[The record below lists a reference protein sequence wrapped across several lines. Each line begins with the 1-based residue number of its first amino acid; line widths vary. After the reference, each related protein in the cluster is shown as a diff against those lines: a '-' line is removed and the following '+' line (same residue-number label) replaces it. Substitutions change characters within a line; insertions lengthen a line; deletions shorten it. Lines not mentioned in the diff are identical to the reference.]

1 MKLHSITALAL
12 CATFASG
19 LTSAQGFDPEKVT
32 GKITFYTH
40 FNQFVD
46 DGRWGEWSAQ
56 FTKAYPGTEV
66 EILPVSGYRKEM
78 PTRIASGDYGD
89 VLNVLDNLPPSD
101 YPTFYLPLN
110 DMAMEE
116 HHQFVDRFSV
126 DGSVYGFIYGVNAE
140 AMVYNKVAFEKAG
153 IDAVP
158 ETRAELFE
166 ACEKL
171 KAADI
176 TPMALNMGAGWPMQQ
191 WDKAALLFA
200 EDGDYYEKMLADP
213 APFAKGK
220 PYGESLSFVNELFEA
235 GCTERDYTA
244 NNWDQ
249 SRALIGIGEIGM
261 WFLANW
267 SIPQAVAQADLMG
280 VDASEDLGM
289 FPLPVNDSGEPKV
302 LLNPDWAL
310 GVAKNTKNPDT
321 AKAWIEFLLTKTDVA
336 NAAGFIPGDTRLEA
350 TMPQLQELLSNDP
363 GLVNAGTPSAKFKQA
378 MADARLDFMTG
389 TYIREVI
396 LASDFDAALDELN
409 ERWARAIS
417 R

>member
-1 MKLHSITALAL
+1 MKPIPIITLALSVALASTVL
-12 CATFASG
+12 N
-19 LTSAQGFDPEKVT
+19 AQGFDPGKVG

-40 FNQFVD
+40 FNQFAD
-46 DGRWGEWSAQ
+46 DGQWDEWSAA
-56 FTKAYPGTEV
+56 FTQAYPGTEV

-110 DMAMEE
+110 NMALED
-116 HHQFVDRFSV
+116 HHQFVDRFTV
-126 DGSVYGFIYGVNAE
+126 DGNVYGFIYGVNAE
-140 AMVYNKVAFEKAG
+140 AMVYNKQAFAKAG
-153 IDAVP
+153 IEEVP
-158 ETRAELFE
+158 QTRLELFE

-171 KAADI
+171 KAADL

-200 EDGDYYEKMLADP
+200 DDGDYYEKMLADP
-213 APFAKGK
+213 APFSPGK
-220 PYGESLSFVNELFEA
+220 PYGESLRFVKDLFEA

-267 SIPQAVAQADLMG
+267 SIPQALKQAELMG
-280 VDASEDLGM
+280 VDAKDDLGM
-289 FPLPVNDSGEPKV
+289 FPLPINDSGQPSV

-310 GVAKNTKNPDT
+310 GVAKNSKNPDT
-321 AKAWIEFLLTKTDVA
+321 AKAWIQFLLTQTDVA
-336 NAAGFIPGDTRLEA
+336 NEAGFIPGDTRIEPA
-350 TMPQLQELLSNDP
+350 MPQLQELLSSDP
-363 GLVNAGTPSAKFKQA
+363 GIVNSGTPSAKFKQA

-389 TYIREVI
+389 TYIREVV
-396 LASDFDAALDELN
+396 LASDFDAAINELN
-409 ERWARAIS
+409 ERWARAIA

>member
-1 MKLHSITALAL
+1 MKLCAATAFAL
-12 CATFASG
+12 SAA
-19 LTSAQGFDPEKVT
+19 LTSSLATAQGFDPANVG

-40 FNQFVD
+40 FSQFID
-46 DGRWGEWSAQ
+46 DGRWDEWSAEFAKQ
-56 FTKAYPGTEV
+56 YPGAEV
-66 EILPVSGYRKEM
+66 EVVPVSGYRKEM

-101 YPTFYLPLN
+101 YATFYLPLN

-116 HHQFVDRFSV
+116 HHQFVERFTV
-126 DGSVYGFIYGVNAE
+126 EGNIYGFIYGVNAE
-140 AMVYNKVAFEKAG
+140 AMVYNKQAFNKAG
-153 IDAVP
+153 IEAVP
-158 ETRAELFE
+158 QTRAELFE
-166 ACEKL
+166 VCEKL

-200 EDGDYYEKMLADP
+200 EDGGYYEKMLSDP
-213 APFAKGK
+213 APFSKGK
-220 PYGESLSFVNELFEA
+220 PYGDSLSFVKDLFEA

-249 SRALIGIGEIGM
+249 SRSLIGIGEIGM

-267 SIPQAVAQADLMG
+267 SVPQAIAQAEQLG

-289 FPLPVNDSGEPKV
+289 FPLPINDSGKPHV

-310 GVAKNTKNPDT
+310 GVAKNSDNPDT
-321 AKAWIEFLLTKTDVA
+321 AKAWIEFLMTQTDVG
-336 NAAGFIPGDTRLEA
+336 NAAGFIPGDTRIAA
-350 TMPQLQELLSNDP
+350 TMPQLMELLSGDP
-363 GLVNAGTPSAKFKQA
+363 EMINAGTPSTSFKQA

-389 TYIREVI
+389 TYIRDAI
-396 LASDFDAALDELN
+396 LAPDFDAALAELN
-409 ERWARAIS
+409 ERWARAIAK
-417 R
+417 